1 MAIQLAESQQGAN
14 HLQINTAHTGVNIA
28 DAFEDR
34 RTDRRILQPLIVH
47 HKTLD
52 RVFLEADWILSSR
65 KYLDWQYYKGLENVR
80 RGILA
85 EDHRSRTCPGPLAA
99 PTGFEVQPPH
109 RRRRS
114 SAPRLLHGGGAHYS
128 YFLEFLHPQISFFRL
143 IHAAYYHESIIV
155 HIKPIFYNDI
165 WAELTLPRSH
175 KTRII
180 N

>member
-14 HLQINTAHTGVNIA
+14 HLQINTAHAGAHIA

-52 RVFLEADWILSSR
+52 QVFLKPIEYWAVENIWIDSITRGWRTSGEAFWR
-65 KYLDWQYYKGLENVR
+65 KIN
-80 RGILA
+80 
-85 EDHRSRTCPGPLAA
+85 RSRTCPGPLAA

-128 YFLEFLHPQISFFRL
+128 YFLEFLHPPDQFFPPNTRSVL
-143 IHAAYYHESIIV
+143 SRKHYSSYKT
-155 HIKPIFYNDI
+155 HILQWYM
-165 WAELTLPRSH
+165 SG
-175 KTRII
+175 I
-180 N
+180 NATTIT

>member
-52 RVFLEADWILSSR
+52 RVFLKPIEYWAVENIWIDSITRGWRTSGEAFWR
-65 KYLDWQYYKGLENVR
+65 KITGVEPARDRWRL
-80 RGILA
+80 
-85 EDHRSRTCPGPLAA
+85 
-99 PTGFEVQPPH
+99 TGFEVQPPH

-114 SAPRLLHGGGAHYS
+114 SAPRCYMEAGRIIATSLSFYIPRSVFPPNTRSVLSRKHYS
-128 YFLEFLHPQISFFRL
+128 SY
-143 IHAAYYHESIIV
+143 
-155 HIKPIFYNDI
+155 
-165 WAELTLPRSH
+165 
-175 KTRII
+175 KTYILQWYMSEI
-180 N
+180 NATTIT

>member
-52 RVFLEADWILSSR
+52 QVFLKPIEYWAVENIWIDSITRGWRTS
-65 KYLDWQYYKGLENVR
+65 G
-80 RGILA
+80 GILA